1 MTDMPDS
8 ELDHEVSPTG
18 HLLDEIALYGYRPF
32 SDEADPRPL
41 PEERMAAGAV
51 ADMFDALIATMIDTR
66 LEPDLEDLCWSL
78 ANLFHRAEFRI
89 QRELDDNEDA
99 QKRSQREQDGSEVKS
114 VELERQIREGIGL
127 IERRNAMEFMREAA
141 ADQFEA
147 HFRKAWTPRTG
158 SLVNHRTLTA
168 AMIDSRDFLAA
179 KRRSET
185 EPMLPVGT
193 RIAFT
198 SGPAYQDHNRIWA
211 ALDKVLAKYPDM
223 VLFHG
228 GNPTGGEHIASL
240 WARARKIT
248 HVPFRPDWNRFK
260 KAAPFRRNDQM
271 LEVLPKAVVA
281 CPGNGINAN
290 LVDKARKMGIS
301 VWAIE

>member
-1 MTDMPDS
+1 
-8 ELDHEVSPTG
+8 
-18 HLLDEIALYGYRPF
+18 
-32 SDEADPRPL
+32 
-41 PEERMAAGAV
+41 MAAGAV

-89 QRELDDNEDA
+89 QRE
-99 QKRSQREQDGSEVKS
+99 QDGSEVKS
-114 VELERQIREGIGL
+114 VELERLIREGIGF

-158 SLVNHRTLTA
+158 SLINHRTLTA
-168 AMIDSRDFLAA
+168 TMIDSRNFLAA

-185 EPMLPVGT
+185 EPMLPTGT

-211 ALDKVLAKYPDM
+211 VLDKVLAKYPDM

-228 GNPTGGEHIASL
+228 GKP
-240 WARARKIT
+240 W
-248 HVPFRPDWNRFK
+248 
-260 KAAPFRRNDQM
+260 
-271 LEVLPKAVVA
+271 LPIV
-281 CPGNGINAN
+281 
-290 LVDKARKMGIS
+290 
-301 VWAIE
+301 

>member
-1 MTDMPDS
+1 MTIMPNAES
-8 ELDHEVSPTG
+8 EHEVSPTA

-41 PEERMAAGAV
+41 PEERIAAGAI

-66 LEPDLEDLCWSL
+66 LEPDLEELCWSL
-78 ANLFHRAEFRI
+78 ANLFHRAEGRI

-114 VELERQIREGIGL
+114 VELERLLREGTGL

-141 ADQFEA
+141 SDQFEA
-147 HFRKAWTPRTG
+147 HFRKAWTPRSG
-158 SLVNHRTLTA
+158 SLINHRTLTA
-168 AMIDSRDFLAA
+168 SMIDSRDFLAA

-185 EPMLPVGT
+185 EPLLPMGT

-198 SGPAYQDHNRIWA
+198 SGPDYQNHSRIWA
-211 ALDKVLAKYPDM
+211 VLDKVLAKYPDM
-223 VLFHG
+223 V
-228 GNPTGGEHIASL
+228 
-240 WARARKIT
+240 WARNRKIT
-248 HVPFRPDWNRFK
+248 HVPFRPDWGRFK

-271 LEVLPKAVVA
+271 LEALPKAVVA

-290 LVDKARKMGIS
+290 LVDKARKLGIF
-301 VWAIE
+301 VWRIA